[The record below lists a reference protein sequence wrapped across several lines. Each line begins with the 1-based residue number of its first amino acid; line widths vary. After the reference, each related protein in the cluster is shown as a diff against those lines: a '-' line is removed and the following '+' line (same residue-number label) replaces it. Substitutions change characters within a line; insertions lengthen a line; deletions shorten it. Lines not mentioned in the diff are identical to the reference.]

1 MSKINTVQ
9 ELIDHLKTFD
19 PNTTLNVQ
27 VPCYEGVDEVNF
39 SLSTE
44 GVGMQCGQLYVGVE
58 SSEDDEFDEEP
69 DDEDEEI
76 FDEDDCAW

>member
-27 VPCYEGVDEVNF
+27 VPCYEGPEDFVGF

-44 GVGMQCGQLYVGVE
+44 NVLMQCGELYVGV
-58 SSEDDEFDEEP
+58 SSNFEDDELVE
-69 DDEDEEI
+69 DEDEEI